1 LVRKRSRVQ
10 VPSSALYGYNST
22 IEWQSQKPQVTFYK
36 KQILKYREIIM
47 ASLVGKI
54 KKFSKE
60 VNSEMKKVSWP
71 TKEQLKESTGVV
83 IVVCGLFVVFTFIVD
98 EIVVRLLKLLF

>member
-1 LVRKRSRVQ
+1 
-10 VPSSALYGYNST
+10 
-22 IEWQSQKPQVTFYK
+22 
-36 KQILKYREIIM
+36 M

-54 KKFSKE
+54 KRFSKE

>member
-1 LVRKRSRVQ
+1 
-10 VPSSALYGYNST
+10 
-22 IEWQSQKPQVTFYK
+22 
-36 KQILKYREIIM
+36 
-47 ASLVGKI
+47 
-54 KKFSKE
+54 
-60 VNSEMKKVSWP
+60 MKKVSWP